1 MLNKTVLLN
10 AISKYHLAGAVERVK
25 WNVENKTLKVSF
37 INDSQ
42 NLVGEVECKGIIV
55 EDGTYGIF
63 DTNGLTKMISV
74 LDQEILIDVVK
85 EGTIPSKLTIADT
98 HVDLKYNL
106 ADPQVIPKTPNITGI
121 NDKAFTFELTAEF
134 ISKFIRAK
142 DALGEDVFFI
152 STQDGFANKEAVI
165 SVGRKSSNT
174 ITFRQDIS
182 ISEDI
187 STPIPFN
194 ADLFKEVLRANRTA
208 SSGKVSLNPKGL
220 LIVEFETDETTSK
233 YYLVRNQNSN

>member
-25 WNVENKTLKVSF
+25 WNVKDNTLKVNF

-42 NLVGEVECKGIIV
+42 NLVGEIECRGIIV
-55 EDGTYGIF
+55 KNGTYGIF
-63 DTNGLTKMISV
+63 DTNGLIKMISV

-85 EGTIPSKLTIADT
+85 EGTTPSKLIIADT

-106 ADPQVIPKTPNITGI
+106 ADPQVIPKTPTITGI
-121 NDKAFTFELTAEF
+121 GDKAFTFELTPEF

-152 STQDGFANKEAVI
+152 STQDGFANKEVII

-174 ITFRQDIS
+174 VTFRQDIS

-194 ADLFKEVLRANRTA
+194 ADLFKEVLRANRN
-208 SSGKVSLNPKGL
+208 SPIGKVSLNPKGL
-220 LIVEFETDETTSK
+220 LIVEFEADETTSK

>member
-25 WNVENKTLKVSF
+25 WNVENKTLKVNF

-42 NLVGEVECKGIIV
+42 NLVGEVECKGIIL

-74 LDQEILIDVVK
+74 LDQEILIDVMK
-85 EGTIPSKLTIADT
+85 EGSTPVKLTIADT

-106 ADPQVIPKTPNITGI
+106 ADIQVIPKTPTITGI
-121 NDKAFTFELTAEF
+121 DNKVFTFEITSDF
-134 ISKFIRAK
+134 TSKFIRAK
-142 DALGEDVFFI
+142 DALSEDVFFI
-152 STQDGFANKEAVI
+152 STQDGFANKEAII
-165 SVGRKSSNT
+165 SVGKKSSNT

-182 ISEDI
+182 VSEDI

-194 ADLFKEVLRANRTA
+194 ADLFKEVLRANKTA
-208 SSGKVSLNPKGL
+208 QSGKVSLNPKGL

>member
-25 WNVENKTLKVSF
+25 WNVENNTLKVNF

-42 NLVGEVECKGIIV
+42 NLVGEIKCTGIKV

-63 DTNGLTKMISV
+63 DTTGITKMISV
-74 LDQEILIDVVK
+74 LDQEILIDVLK
-85 EGTIPSKLTIADT
+85 EGTIPTKLIIADT
-98 HVDLKYNL
+98 HADLKYNL
-106 ADPQVIPKTPNITGI
+106 ADTQVIPKTPTITGME
-121 NDKAFTFELTAEF
+121 DKAFTFDLTAEF

-142 DALGEDVFFI
+142 DALGEDVFYI
-152 STQDGFANKEAVI
+152 STQDGFANKEVII
-165 SVGRKSSNT
+165 SVGKKSSNT
-174 ITFRQDIS
+174 ITFHQDIS
-182 ISEDI
+182 VSEDI

-194 ADLFKEVLRANRTA
+194 ADLFKEVLRANRTLTT
-208 SSGKVSLNPKGL
+208 GKVSLNPKGL
-220 LIVEFETDETTSK
+220 LIVEFETDETTAK